1 MLKRFFVSMLG
12 TIAGIWFSILLFVIA
27 GIAITAAIIGASST
41 TADIKDN
48 SILYLRLEGDI
59 IECTQTQNFMDLVR
73 DFKSDGLTLKDMI
86 TSIRLAATDRK
97 IKGIYIDAAGSS
109 MGVASRQELLEA
121 LREFKESGK
130 WIYAY
135 ADNFAQGDYL
145 VSSIADKIILN
156 PVGDVDIHGVGMQSP
171 FFKGLL
177 DKLGVKMQ
185 VVKVGTYKS
194 AVEPFILDSMSEP
207 ARQQN
212 QIYVDS
218 IWNFYATTVAHNRD
232 VTPAVVSAWADS
244 LTFAWTAEHA
254 VSSQIVTETAYR
266 RTVEDMLRDLTD
278 VDRGNDLRLVSPAA
292 YMESHKNKLASASD
306 KHIAVLYAVGD
317 IVDSGEGGIVGST
330 MVPQILDLADDDDVA
345 ALVLR
350 VNSGGGSA
358 FASEQIWEAL
368 EYFKSKD
375 KPLYV
380 SMGDYA
386 ASGGYYISCG
396 ADRIYADATT
406 LTGSIGV
413 FGMIPDLSGLVT
425 GKLGV
430 TFSTVASSPNATF
443 MTVTGPMT
451 AGQKASMQR
460 HVEDTYDLFT
470 SRVAEGRGMSVDSV
484 KAIAEGRVWI
494 GSSALE
500 LGLVDKLGSL
510 NDAVSEL
517 ASEIDLDPHQW
528 VAYPDVKN
536 DLLERLLEETSQ
548 LQSKGGITLDSE
560 MLRWLLVAKRISDM
574 EPVQARMPEIVIR

>member
-1 MLKRFFVSMLG
+1 M
-12 TIAGIWFSILLFVIA
+12 
-27 GIAITAAIIGASST
+27 
-41 TADIKDN
+41 
-48 SILYLRLEGDI
+48 
-59 IECTQTQNFMDLVR
+59 
-73 DFKSDGLTLKDMI
+73 LTLI
-86 TSIRLAATDRK
+86 TSP
-97 IKGIYIDAAGSS
+97 
-109 MGVASRQELLEA
+109 
-121 LREFKESGK
+121 RETTSC
-130 WIYAY
+130 
-135 ADNFAQGDYL
+135 
-145 VSSIADKIILN
+145 N

-207 ARQQN
+207 ARRQN

-517 ASEIDLDPHQW
+517 ASEIDLDPDQW